1 MLQFLNKGLNSL
13 QGLSRVISPITLK
26 KIPITTAFIK
36 ETVRLSTILDI
47 NIPRKVAVDIKLPN
61 GEIMPAGTQWT
72 IDIQRMG
79 QVVIKFEKTTLMAF
93 SRPSKKSEAMIRS
106 SFQIVS
112 WMVMPIQF
120 ILIRT
125 FPSRPADVA
134 VLVDILPCKS

>member
-79 QVVIKFEKTTLMAF
+79 QVRNEFQKLTLLVF
-93 SRPSKKSEAMIRS
+93 LDRQKSLGR
-106 SFQIVS
+106 
-112 WMVMPIQF
+112 
-120 ILIRT
+120 
-125 FPSRPADVA
+125 
-134 VLVDILPCKS
+134 